1 MHIGFRVDASIQ
13 IGTGHV
19 MRCLTLADALS
30 SQGHACV
37 FICRDLNGHL
47 GELIARRGFE
57 VHCLKPEVSA
67 DRCAEDDAPLAHADW
82 LGVPWQQDAEQTLRT
97 LAGHKVDWMVVDHY
111 ALDARWERSI
121 ASVANRIL
129 AIDDLAD
136 REHQADILLDQNAL
150 SEAIKERY
158 RDLVNRQCG
167 LFLGPKYAL
176 LGPEYRLLAN
186 AMPERDGHVS
196 RVLIFVGGSDPHHLT
211 ERYLKALANT
221 ELKHLAVDVVI
232 GNNHPSPEVVLQ
244 IVESRERA
252 RLYRGLPSLS
262 ALMIRA
268 DLMLGAGGATNW
280 ERMCLGLP
288 AIVVSVARNQ
298 YSINKELDDL
308 SLLHFLGTAENV
320 SVEKIMKCVTS
331 VFKNIHRNSAQSR
344 AMREVVDG
352 NGTARLVKAMEE
364 TSHAIA

>member
-1 MHIGFRVDASIQ
+1 MHIAFRVDASIQ

-30 SQGHACV
+30 THGHACV
-37 FICRDLNGHL
+37 FICRNHQGHL
-47 GELIARRGFE
+47 AELIARRGFE
-57 VHCLKPEVSA
+57 VHCLKPELPA
-67 DRCAEDDAPLAHADW
+67 YRNAEDDAPLVHADW
-82 LGVPWQQDAEQTLRT
+82 LGVSWQQDAKQTLKV
-97 LAGHKVDWMVVDHY
+97 LVGHNVDWMVVDHY

-121 ASVANRIL
+121 ASVASRIL

-150 SEAIKERY
+150 GVPIKERY

-167 LFLGPKYAL
+167 LFLGPQYAL
-176 LGPEYRLLAN
+176 LGQEYRLLAR

-211 ERYLKALANT
+211 EQYLEALASPGF
-221 ELKHLAVDVVI
+221 KHLAVDVVI
-232 GNNHPSPEVVLQ
+232 GNNHPSPEKVVQ
-244 IVESRERA
+244 IVESRDGA
-252 RLYRGLPSLS
+252 RLYTGLPSLS
-262 ALMIRA
+262 ALMVRA

-298 YSINKELDDL
+298 ESINEELDDL
-308 SLLHFLGTAENV
+308 SLLHFLGRAKDV
-320 SVEKIMKCVTS
+320 SVEEIRTCLAS
-331 VFKNIHRNSAQSR
+331 VLENTRCNADQSR
-344 AMREVVDG
+344 AMRQVVDG
-352 NGTARLVKAMEE
+352 TGTARLVEAMEQI
-364 TSHAIA
+364 SHAIA